1 MLIALHKNARTTPA
15 VRAEIAA
22 SNEPASV
29 LAQRFGIT
37 EQTVYKWKKR
47 DVFADRSHTA
57 HRLQTV
63 LTPAQETVVVHLR
76 RTLLLPL
83 DDLLAVTREFLSPDV
98 SRSGLDRC
106 LRRHGAGNLNALK
119 PQEPA
124 VAHKAFKS
132 YEPGYV
138 HMDVKYLPQMQD
150 ESSRRYL
157 FVAIDRATRWVF
169 VQLKSNK
176 TAASA
181 QAFLKA
187 LHKACPIRINKLLT
201 DNGKE
206 FTDRLFASREREPSG
221 NHEFDQ
227 LCQELGIEHRLTK
240 PRTPRTNGMVE
251 RFNGRIADV
260 LKTHRFNSRE
270 DMEQTLLRYV
280 ALYNHQL
287 PQSALKSKTP
297 MQAMKEWHQ
306 THPHL
311 FHKRPYDRPG
321 CDNYIVYLVREDFRG
336 IHLSINQGV
345 TSARKQYGAEAKRA
359 LRVRAADFLARLG
372 PLADGLLTGDLDLA
386 SGGSANLSSYYEAGN
401 VCSIYYP
408 REELPNDNVLEAD
421 LRRFVDLYFVLVSR
435 EPELFERAEAEEDE
449 SNLGEEDLRK
459 LREHKRV
466 ERNRKLAHR
475 AKLAHGY
482 TCKACGFDFEAKY
495 GSIGRN
501 FIEAHHLLPIADFK
515 GQKLTLDAKSDFTV
529 LCANCHRMIHRTAL
543 VHSAEEFRA
552 KYII

>member
-22 SNEPASV
+22 SSQSASV
-29 LAQRFGIT
+29 LAQRYGIT

-47 DVFADRSHTA
+47 EVFGDRSHTA

-63 LTPAQETVVVHLR
+63 LTPAQQTVVVHLR

-106 LRRHGAGNLNALK
+106 LRRHGVGSLDALK
-119 PQEPA
+119 PQEPT

-138 HMDVKYLPQMQD
+138 HMDVKYLPQMRD
-150 ESSRRYL
+150 ESRRRYL

-169 VQLKSNK
+169 VQLKANK

-206 FTDRLFASREREPSG
+206 FTDRLFASGERQASG

-227 LCQELGIEHRLTK
+227 LCQALGIEHRLTK

-287 PQSALKSKTP
+287 PQSVLGSKTP
-297 MQAMKEWHQ
+297 MQAMKEWYQ
-306 THPHL
+306 EHPHL
-311 FHKRPYDRPG
+311 FHKIPYDRPG
-321 CDNYIVYLVREDFRG
+321 CDSYI
-336 IHLSINQGV
+336 S
-345 TSARKQYGAEAKRA
+345 SM
-359 LRVRAADFLARLG
+359 RL
-372 PLADGLLTGDLDLA
+372 TF
-386 SGGSANLSSYYEAGN
+386 GSA
-401 VCSIYYP
+401 
-408 REELPNDNVLEAD
+408 
-421 LRRFVDLYFVLVSR
+421 
-435 EPELFERAEAEEDE
+435 
-449 SNLGEEDLRK
+449 
-459 LREHKRV
+459 
-466 ERNRKLAHR
+466 
-475 AKLAHGY
+475 
-482 TCKACGFDFEAKY
+482 
-495 GSIGRN
+495 
-501 FIEAHHLLPIADFK
+501 
-515 GQKLTLDAKSDFTV
+515 
-529 LCANCHRMIHRTAL
+529 
-543 VHSAEEFRA
+543 
-552 KYII
+552 

>member
-22 SNEPASV
+22 SHEPASI

-37 EQTVYKWKKR
+37 EQTVYKWRKR
-47 DVFADRSHTA
+47 DVFEDRSHTA

-83 DDLLAVTREFLSPDV
+83 DDLLAVTREFICPHV

-150 ESSRRYL
+150 ESQRRYL

-181 QAFLKA
+181 HAFLKA
-187 LHKACPIRINKLLT
+187 LHTACPLRITKLLT

-206 FTDRLFASREREPSG
+206 FTDRLFASKERVPSG

-227 LCQELGIEHRLTK
+227 LCRELGIEHRLTK

-270 DMEQTLLRYV
+270 DMEETLLRYV

-287 PQSALKSKTP
+287 PQSALGSKTP
-297 MQAMKEWHQ
+297 IQSMKEWHQ

-321 CDNYIVYLVREDFRG
+321 CD
-336 IHLSINQGV
+336 
-345 TSARKQYGAEAKRA
+345 T
-359 LRVRAADFLARLG
+359 
-372 PLADGLLTGDLDLA
+372 
-386 SGGSANLSSYYEAGN
+386 
-401 VCSIYYP
+401 
-408 REELPNDNVLEAD
+408 
-421 LRRFVDLYFVLVSR
+421 
-435 EPELFERAEAEEDE
+435 
-449 SNLGEEDLRK
+449 
-459 LREHKRV
+459 
-466 ERNRKLAHR
+466 
-475 AKLAHGY
+475 
-482 TCKACGFDFEAKY
+482 
-495 GSIGRN
+495 
-501 FIEAHHLLPIADFK
+501 
-515 GQKLTLDAKSDFTV
+515 
-529 LCANCHRMIHRTAL
+529 
-543 VHSAEEFRA
+543 
-552 KYII
+552 